1 VGITVTKYPNFSKC
15 HPLNEL
21 IFMYDG
27 KTIYANHREQVIDEI
42 DKDNMYLGFDYRT
55 FLRHRIKFA
64 DMNVFNYWQHNVPK
78 YKFEFDTFYSES
90 EDFPYF
96 YPLQKMVEQSKEIKF
111 DMVKSMVNLKDF
123 EKFHDDFT
131 KAFYG
136 IERNGIKVDRKKF
149 INTFNCKSN
158 IIHKDRVYQNY
169 NFFTST
175 SRPSNAI
182 NNINYAALTPIQREC
197 FIPDNDVFVDF
208 DFDAYHP
215 RLIANM
221 IGYKFPKKSVHKYL
235 SKSYGVD
242 VKEGKNKTF
251 QYLYGGIPKEVANKI
266 KFFGDT
272 KNTIQYM
279 WEGWNANGFE
289 KTHIY
294 KRLLKKE
301 NLTDMNPQKLFNY
314 YIQSYETERNVS
326 LLNTLHNYLLDK
338 ETKIV
343 LYNYDSF
350 LFDYSKKDGKGILSD
365 IKKILEGDGFVVNI
379 KFGKNYGEMSENAS
393 VT

>member
-1 VGITVTKYPNFSKC
+1 
-15 HPLNEL
+15 
-21 IFMYDG
+21 MYDD
-27 KTIYANHREQVIDEI
+27 KTIYANHRERIIDVI

-90 EDFPYF
+90 DDFPYF

-111 DMVKSMVNLKDF
+111 DKVDGMINLKAF

-136 IERNGIKVDRKKF
+136 IEKNGIKVDRKKF
-149 INTFNCKSN
+149 INTFNCKSD

-169 NFFTST
+169 NFFTIT

-182 NNINYAALTPIQREC
+182 NNINYAALTPTQRQC
-197 FIPDNDVFVDF
+197 FIPENDIFVEF

-215 RLIANM
+215 RLIADM
-221 IGYKFPKKSVHKYL
+221 IGYKFPKTPVHEYL
-235 SKSYGVD
+235 SDKYGVD

-251 QYLYGGIPKEVANKI
+251 QYLYGGIPKKVAEEV
-266 KFFGDT
+266 KFLGDT
-272 KNTIQYM
+272 KDTIAYM
-279 WEGWNANGFE
+279 WEGWNAKGFE

-294 KRLLKKE
+294 KRPLRSE

-314 YIQSYETERNVS
+314 YIQSYETERNVT
-326 LLNTLHNYLLDK
+326 LLKELHNYLLDK
-338 ETKIV
+338 GTEIV

-350 LFDYSKKDGKGILSD
+350 LFDYSKEDGKDILSN
-365 IKKILEGDGFVVNI
+365 IRKILEQNGFVTKLRV
-379 KFGKNYGEMSENAS
+379 GKNYGDMNGNTSIS
-393 VT
+393 